1 MYPSMTAAV
10 DPVDSIV
17 EALLAASRVLVG
29 LAARSLAEIKPEV
42 TLPQFRTLVVLAA
55 RGPQRLVDVA
65 AELAV
70 SPSTGTRMCDRL
82 TRKGLIRRYRSG
94 SDRRSVHLALTPA
107 GRLLVDEVSRQR
119 RAQLARIVA
128 ATVDQW
134 PPEVAGALHAFAVTA
149 GEPPESR
156 WWLGWPGGEDHD
168 GDGGDA
174 ERAR

>member
-1 MYPSMTAAV
+1 M
-10 DPVDSIV
+10 DSIV

-94 SDRRSVHLALTPA
+94 SDRRSVHLTLTPA
-107 GRLLVDEVSRQR
+107 GRTLVNEVTRQR

-128 ATVDQW
+128 ATAEEW
-134 PPEVAGALHAFAVTA
+134 PPEVARALHAFAVAA
-149 GEPPESR
+149 GEAPEPR
-156 WWLGWPGGEDHD
+156 WWLGWPGHERNSHDD
-168 GDGGDA
+168 GDV
-174 ERAR
+174 ERGAP